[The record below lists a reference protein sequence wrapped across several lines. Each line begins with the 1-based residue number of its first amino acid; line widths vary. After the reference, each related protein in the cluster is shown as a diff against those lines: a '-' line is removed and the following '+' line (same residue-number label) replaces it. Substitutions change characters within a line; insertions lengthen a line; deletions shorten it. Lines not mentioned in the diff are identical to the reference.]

1 MNRLQRRDVRDRLLQ
16 AVEKRAPIQ
25 TITVDSEEFDR
36 ITRNWI
42 GLENLAGITNT
53 IGHATTLS
61 TVPRAKSSSSPQNL
75 VETTPTLTVKTPESK
90 PALPIAEPV
99 TRTVVTIGFTQPI
112 TSPHPYSTS
121 KPAARQDTA
130 TTSVA
135 HQTQSSAHSKPDDQH
150 HDHVAGIVVGLV
162 AAGIT
167 SAIVLLVGLFFFCRY
182 RRRRELA
189 KGEEGEAGRKSGSFG
204 RGAKRSASQN
214 SAESKRKLLART
226 TTREQND
233 GGSED
238 EHWKPDEK
246 VHYPPYQHIPRNL
259 GSDLAANSDHCDH
272 TSRAVSPSS
281 ADTPLPELPI
291 RPPTEI
297 RNTAPRHRP
306 SLPIELRPFSA
317 SNRPVA
323 GLTRP
328 QTAYGNNGPGRY
340 IMSPKAQSG
349 CAVRRSSTK
358 THKKK
363 PQAPSGSPRGR
374 AYTLNTV
381 ESPERLAPLARN
393 TDMFSSSSSRSH
405 SHSPTPGLNRRAS
418 TSSQRYSIF
427 PKGERK
433 ASLDGSV
440 AGSSTNGKVAG
451 LNIPGHSGANTS
463 RGISRVASSNSL
475 REDASGIPTV
485 WMNGA
490 ESPKASPTRVRVDGA
505 SGPPPDFQVPPVFP
519 ISRRSGKLQIAIPES
534 PIDGT
539 IKSISSTN
547 SSILDTFKRSSGPL
561 PIPEKSPL
569 RPISPGY
576 SIKSNS
582 SSLAR
587 SPSPCPTDDSTEPGT
602 PGRVRRRNTGYRSP
616 RRPSGSPP
624 PALPT
629 PTIALPQDD
638 LRDDNSATETI
649 TDESR
654 SHNTMSLGTWSQITS
669 TANTRPH
676 SYSTNTTMSRLSL
689 GMKEK
694 VNTRFSASP
703 IYESYDSGEI
713 AASSRDS
720 FLPTSDSHAKH
731 QSCAD
736 QAVGSFFHA
745 NRSGANINRLSLEDI
760 EYIEPELARCISIT
774 STSGSCRTTIEFKPS
789 TESLH
794 SRMLSRSTIRTN
806 DMRLE
811 DIDLETCTDIEDVTA
826 TFTRSN
832 SIASGYI
839 SRYGRPSQLGDTI
852 DSIDVD
858 INNSVISSTY
868 SPTLSMYNFYSSG
881 SARYSTSVAP
891 PSSRSPIAARRNS
904 IVPNISIPQPQ
915 LYSHP
920 SSQLEIDD
928 VEELALTSGST
939 NPAGGSLTSAT
950 SPLSFTTANSS
961 EVSYSPPLDADIGAP
976 IPLNAAVPIPTPQI
990 YSSSQEDLSQM
1001 HINPT
1006 FKRRGSY
1013 MSFHPDQSYCD
1024 LNSALSHATGPV
1036 LLGKPSQNSL
1046 AVNSLFGGR
1055 FDTHGLGRRTSAG
1068 TLSTLDMSS
1077 FRDLDTDKSI
1087 SSGLLESSS
1096 DESGNNV
1103 RNSMASDSSESD
1115 TSSIGEK
1122 RRSRSLGALT
1132 ALKRKRSTVVK
1143 DVRGRSRERR
1153 LV

>member
-1 MNRLQRRDVRDRLLQ
+1 MNRPQRRDVRDRLPQ
-16 AVEKRAPIQ
+16 VVEKRAPIQ

-36 ITRNWI
+36 ITRNWV

-61 TVPRAKSSSSPQNL
+61 TVPRAKSSSSLQSQL
-75 VETTPTLTVKTPESK
+75 ETTPTLTVKTPESK

-121 KPAARQDTA
+121 KPAAHQGTA
-130 TTSVA
+130 TTSVV

-189 KGEEGEAGRKSGSFG
+189 KGEEGEVGRKSGSFG

-259 GSDLAANSDHCDH
+259 GSDLAANSDDCDR

-306 SLPIELRPFSA
+306 SLPIELRPFTA
-317 SNRPVA
+317 STRPVV

-363 PQAPSGSPRGR
+363 SQAPSGSPRGR

-393 TDMFSSSSSRSH
+393 NDMFSSSSRSH

-418 TSSQRYSIF
+418 TSSQR
-427 PKGERK
+427 
-433 ASLDGSV
+433 
-440 AGSSTNGKVAG
+440 
-451 LNIPGHSGANTS
+451 HSDANTP

-539 IKSISSTN
+539 IKSVSSTN

-582 SSLAR
+582 SLLAR
-587 SPSPCPTDDSTEPGT
+587 SPSPCPTDDSTEPET

-638 LRDDNSATETI
+638 LRDDNSVTETI

-703 IYESYDSGEI
+703 IYESRDSGEI

-720 FLPTSDSHAKH
+720 FLPTSDSHVKH

-736 QAVGSFFHA
+736 QAVDSFFHTS
-745 NRSGANINRLSLEDI
+745 RSGTNINRLSLEDI

-832 SIASGYI
+832 SIASGYT
-839 SRYGRPSQLGDTI
+839 SRYGRPSRLGDTT
-852 DSIDVD
+852 DGIDVD

-920 SSQLEIDD
+920 SAQLEIDD
-928 VEELALTSGST
+928 VEELALTSGS
-939 NPAGGSLTSAT
+939 LTSAI

-1046 AVNSLFGGR
+1046 AVDSLFGGR
-1055 FDTHGLGRRTSAG
+1055 FDTHGLGRNMSAG

-1096 DESGNNV
+1096 DESGNNAMD
-1103 RNSMASDSSESD
+1103 SMASDSSESD
-1115 TSSIGEK
+1115 ASSVGEK

-1132 ALKRKRSTVVK
+1132 TLKRKRSTVVK